1 MTVGRLWLVAA
12 LALAL
17 PGAAQA
23 ACVKSKGTPLRTD
36 DELTLDYL
44 LCKHR
49 EQAEALQR
57 QRVRQVP
64 PQDETQIPD
73 GVIDKYQ
80 RRTTPFFD
88 RSRSTQDSLDS
99 MGDVNTL
106 MGDRLKLLEPR
117 RLP

>member
-1 MTVGRLWLVAA
+1 MTARRLFLAAA

-44 LCKHR
+44 ICKHR
-49 EQAEALQR
+49 EQVEALQR
-57 QRVRQVP
+57 QRVRVVP
-64 PQDETQIPD
+64 PQDKTQIPEGAVND
-73 GVIDKYQ
+73 LD
-80 RRTTPFFD
+80 RRTSPFNE
-88 RSRSTQDSLDS
+88 RARRTQEALDS
-99 MGDVNTL
+99 MGDVNTQ
-106 MGDRLKLLEPR
+106 MGDRLKMLEPR

>member
-1 MTVGRLWLVAA
+1 MTARRLFLVAA

-36 DELTLDYL
+36 EDLTLDYL
-44 LCKHR
+44 ICKHR
-49 EQAEALQR
+49 EQAEALER
-57 QRVRQVP
+57 QRVQTVP

-73 GVIDKYQ
+73 GSMDDLY
-80 RRTTPFFD
+80 RRTSPFTD
-88 RSRSTQDSLDS
+88 RARRTQESLDS